1 MIRLKELMEEEYK
14 ALMELLLL
22 LKDQY
27 LILLSGESIPL
38 DMITENINN
47 ANKLIAKKE
56 LIRREFQKE
65 NHINLQ
71 GVLKENIE
79 IDKQYKDIKALIYEL
94 QTQKE
99 ANEQVL
105 KQRLNFTNKILAL
118 INPNRSVST
127 YDARGNFRR

>member
-1 MIRLKELMEEEYK
+1 MRLRELMEEEYK

-27 LILLSGESIPL
+27 MIILAGDSIPL
-38 DMITENINN
+38 DMITERINN
-47 ANKLIAKKE
+47 TNKLIAKKE
-56 LIRREFQKE
+56 LLRREFQNE
-65 NHINLQ
+65 NNINLQ
-71 GVLKENIE
+71 KVRMVDAE
-79 IDKQYKDIKALIYEL
+79 IDKKYRDIKTLINEL
-94 QTQKE
+94 QEQKE

-118 INPNRSVST
+118 INPNRNVAT

>member
-1 MIRLKELMEEEYK
+1 MEEEYK

-27 LILLSGESIPL
+27 FILLSGESIPL

-56 LIRREFQKE
+56 LVRREYQKE
-65 NHINLQ
+65 NNINLQ

-79 IDKQYKDIKALIYEL
+79 IDKQYKNIKALIYEL

-105 KQRLNFTNKILAL
+105 KQRLNFTNKILTL
-118 INPNRSVST
+118 INPNRSIAT